1 MVVTREVEA
10 KNFVLN
16 IGHLGRRE
24 PVVQPA
30 SSEERGLRVKRIFSL
45 LAVTA
50 LMVAMLVATAMPAFA
65 QIPPPPNCERG
76 QQRAAQNALDRGD
89 FAQVQKHGTREFA
102 CFLEVPPGHV

>member
-65 QIPPPPNCERG
+65 AKGGKSETAPNCLRG
-76 QQRAAQNALDRGD
+76 QITAAFDQETFEGFL
-89 FAQVQKHGTREFA
+89 KHIDKVVNQCGG
-102 CFLEVPPGHV
+102 PQP